1 VAVTRTLIDVAANV
15 KISKDMIEDKD
26 AEEGAPRVLNSSP
39 TKLEHTLKQNVNRVM
54 QRVLDLEDS
63 RRNLQN

>member
-1 VAVTRTLIDVAANV
+1 MAVTRTLIDVAANV